1 MSDALPKQAET
12 RPSRDERGRLLPGH
26 TANPKGRPKGV
37 DLRQLAETRAFVED
51 MSIEDALWDVV
62 KAMIERAK
70 GGDVKAAQLIL
81 DRLAMPES
89 RDPLINLQLAQIH
102 ATASGEPGP
111 PLPEGEEFSDW
122 VRGLNRVAAQQG
134 LLGGATPAEIVADAV
149 AAVEDEDLDEDY
161 GDEEDDDLDE
171 VD

>member
-1 MSDALPKQAET
+1 MTDTLQKQAPARDAL
-12 RPSRDERGRLLPGH
+12 GRLLPGH

-37 DLRQLAETRAFVED
+37 YLRQLAEARAFVED

-89 RDPLINLQLAQIH
+89 RDPLINLQLAQIQA
-102 ATASGEPGP
+102 ATGEPGP
-111 PLPEGEEFSDW
+111 PIPEGEEFSDW
-122 VRGLNRVAAQQG
+122 VRGINRVAAEQG
-134 LLGGATPAEIVADAV
+134 LLGDTT
-149 AAVEDEDLDEDY
+149 AAVIEAEALAAVQDD
-161 GDEEDDDLDE
+161 DEEDE
-171 VD
+171 